1 VSTHEP
7 TRHEVSSFRDVVVP
21 ANDYREGRPVVVNI
35 LAEPATGRRIVDFLS
50 GLAYGTDGTLEK
62 AAERLYLLTPPLAD

>member
-1 VSTHEP
+1 MSTHEP
-7 TRHEVSSFRDVVVP
+7 TRHEVSSFGDVVLP
-21 ANDYREGRPVVVNI
+21 ANDYRDGRPVVVNV

-62 AAERLYLLTPPLAD
+62 AAERLYLLTPPMA